1 MIYAIRNDGG
11 SWTIGYGSR
20 TDSTRLMVRPI
31 RAFTSCWLAN
41 ACASLATTDTQ
52 TAVGVYNILPNS
64 VPNSADLLTKY
75 TAITYVTTNLSINR
89 ISQNKQ
95 ALPILNVNYPDT
107 LTVNVLYGSGNGAV
121 TYTTTNGTATGCAL
135 DYKKLYSITQGT
147 CNIQVVKA
155 ADRNYLADTATA
167 SILFLLWVLNQPTNQ
182 VGSGSTIALNGVTSF
197 ETSTVSPPSITSLS
211 TTLLSLGSGG
221 TFTITGT
228 GFNTGG
234 LTVKFW
240 RNKYVTPSGSTATT
254 ITFNVSDIGSS
265 GAASGRIAVTTV
277 NGEVISVDSLTITP

>member
-1 MIYAIRNDGG
+1 
-11 SWTIGYGSR
+11 
-20 TDSTRLMVRPI
+20 
-31 RAFTSCWLAN
+31 
-41 ACASLATTDTQ
+41 
-52 TAVGVYNILPNS
+52 
-64 VPNSADLLTKY
+64 
-75 TAITYVTTNLSINR
+75 
-89 ISQNKQ
+89 
-95 ALPILNVNYPDT
+95 VNYPYT

-167 SILFLLWVLNQPTNQ
+167 SILYLLWVLNQPTNQ
-182 VGSGSTIALNGVTSF
+182 VGSGSTISLNGVNSF

-228 GFNTGG
+228 GFNAGG